1 MASTHPLV
9 ERLRAGDA
17 PAPLKSAAARGA
29 LPLPPEDLLE
39 ALFCLRRD
47 ADLQADI
54 RRTLES
60 MPTGPLVQVAAD
72 ASTAGPMLDFLA
84 RACFAREPVLEQLA
98 RNPSTLDATLALLAR
113 HGNESI
119 LEMLSFNQVRLT
131 RAPALV
137 QAMLQNP
144 HCPLSIRRRLQEMQA
159 LDEQDLARASAVA
172 ARAEPAPLAAALAE
186 PVQAPA
192 AAPEAAAEPVVAEME
207 TPTAE
212 EAAAASATSL
222 EDLADLDVN
231 ARILEEMAA
240 DDASEEELRL
250 AQKLLTMNVPE
261 KVALAMKGDRN
272 VRMVLIRDS
281 SKQVQEAVITSPKIT
296 DNEVERISNMRGVSE
311 DVIRLLCTRRD
322 ALKIYQ
328 VVHNLVK
335 NPKTPQALAMQLM
348 PRLQTRDLQFIV
360 KDKNIAETVRRHANV
375 TLDKRKPKAT
385 IKKSGH

>member
-9 ERLRAGDA
+9 ERLRAGNA

-39 ALFCLRRD
+39 ALFTLRRD

-54 RRTLES
+54 RRTLEA
-60 MPTGPLVQVAAD
+60 MPAGPLVQVAAD
-72 ASTAGPMLDFLA
+72 PEAAGPMLDFLA
-84 RACFAREPVLEQLA
+84 RACFSREPVLEQLA
-98 RNPSTLDATLALLAR
+98 RNPATLDATLALLAR
-113 HGNESI
+113 HGTESI

-137 QAMLQNP
+137 QAMLENP
-144 HCPLSIRRRLQEMQA
+144 KCTLSIRRRLQEMQA
-159 LDEQDLARASAVA
+159 LDQLDVARASAVA
-172 ARAEPAPLAAALAE
+172 ARAEQALPPPVAE
-186 PVQAPA
+186 PEPA
-192 AAPEAAAEPVVAEME
+192 SAVEALEAAPMAEAEP
-207 TPTAE
+207 TPEE
-212 EAAAASATSL
+212 EAAASEASL

-296 DNEVERISNMRGVSE
+296 DNEVERISNMRAVSE

-328 VVHNLVK
+328 VVLNLVK
-335 NPKTPQALAMQLM
+335 NPKTPQAMAMSLM
-348 PRLQTRDLQFIV
+348 PRLQSRDLQFIV
-360 KDKNIAETVRRHANV
+360 KDKNIADTVRRHANL
-375 TLDKRKPKAT
+375 TLDKRKPKASV
-385 IKKSGH
+385 KKSGH